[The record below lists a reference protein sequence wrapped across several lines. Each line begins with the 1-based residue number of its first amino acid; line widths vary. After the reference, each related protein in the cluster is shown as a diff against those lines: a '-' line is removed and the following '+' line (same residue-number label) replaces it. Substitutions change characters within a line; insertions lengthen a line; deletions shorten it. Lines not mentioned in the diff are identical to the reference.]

1 LEIGGFEK
9 NEDSHSNMPD
19 GKYAVRVYADNIS
32 PAKTNMF
39 NPIDMKWTGPKTN
52 KTYTMIYERN

>member
-32 PAKTNMF
+32 PAQ
-39 NPIDMKWTGPKTN
+39 N
-52 KTYTMIYERN
+52 KYVQSRLT